1 MNDISGWDYLK
12 VRPRRRATS
21 RVKHRILQ
29 GGQPV
34 QSQWPQF
41 AEAIAIDEA
50 YGALPLPPPHFR
62 SPLAEIERRVDDGD
76 GTVKWLLQ
84 TADSHRIETVLIPG
98 RASSRATACVSSQVG
113 CGVKCGFCT
122 TGTLGLIRSLTADE
136 ILEQLRLTRVQAAAM
151 GRRLR
156 NVVFMGMGEPLHNW
170 NAVSE
175 AILFM
180 LRDDGFYIS
189 PAHLCVSTA
198 GVTAGLWQAAC
209 EFPAIRLAI
218 SLHSCDEAVRRL
230 LVPRGVSPLPALR
243 EMLRQISD
251 RWPERTLWLEVVLLA
266 GVTDRLADAEML
278 IEFCRGINAE
288 INLIPYNAGVSA
300 SESPGVLP
308 VLAPDELSSRL
319 DDQLGPFRRP
329 AAESI
334 DRFANRLRDAG
345 LFTTIR
351 YSGGQG
357 IAAGCGQL
365 AAGKA

>member
-1 MNDISGWDYLK
+1 MNDISGWDYLA

-29 GGQPV
+29 GGYDIDE
-34 QSQWPQF
+34 QWPRF
-41 AEAIAIDEA
+41 ATAIDVDEA
-50 YGALPLPPPHFR
+50 YAGLPAPPSVFS
-62 SPLAEIERRVDDGD
+62 SPLKVIDRHIDHDS
-76 GTVKWLLQ
+76 TIKWLLQ
-84 TADSHRIETVLIPG
+84 THDGQRIETVMIPG
-98 RASSRATACVSSQVG
+98 RASPRATACVSSQVG

-122 TGTLGLIRSLTADE
+122 TGTLGLIRNLTAFE
-136 ILEQLRLTRVQAAAM
+136 ILEQLRMVRVAAKTQ

-170 NAVSE
+170 EAVAA
-175 AILFM
+175 AIAVM

-198 GVTAGLWQAAC
+198 GVSSVLWRAAE

-218 SLHSCDEAVRRL
+218 SLHSCDPQVRER
-230 LVPRGVSPLPALR
+230 LVPRGVSSLPLLHQTLR
-243 EMLRQISD
+243 RIGE
-251 RWPERTLWLEVVLLA
+251 RWPDRTLWLEVVLLA
-266 GVTDRLADAEML
+266 GVTDRPEDAEML
-278 IEFCRGINAE
+278 IEFCRDLNVE
-288 INLIPYNAGVSA
+288 INLIPYNTAA
-300 SESPGVLP
+300 SETGNLP
-308 VLAPDELSSRL
+308 VMAGAD
-319 DDQLGPFRRP
+319 FRRP
-329 AAESI
+329 TRDAIEQ
-334 DRFANRLRDAG
+334 FAVRLRTAG